1 MKEVYLDH
9 AASTF
14 VDQRVKRAMDRYWWK
29 DFGNPGSF
37 HSAGLRALKGLES
50 ARQAVS
56 SVLDC
61 LPEEIIF
68 TGSGSE
74 SINLAIQGIFRAGK
88 KKHIVVS
95 CVEHH
100 AVLETCR
107 YLEKYEG
114 ARITVLPVDR
124 YGQISPKQLDRTICS
139 DTVLVSV
146 MYANN
151 EVGTINNILEL
162 AKVAKKHNVLFHT
175 DACQAGA
182 FLDINVKHLG
192 VDLLTL
198 NGSKVYGPKG
208 IGILFVR
215 KGVDIHPLIH
225 GGNQE
230 FGLRS
235 GTESVPLIV
244 GFAKALELAQKTRKK
259 ESVRLSK
266 LRDRLIVGIINSIP
280 KVVLNGHPKERL
292 PNNVNF
298 SFLDVEGEALLL
310 HLNEYKIY
318 ASTGSACSSKSLEPS
333 HVVLSLGCPREVCH
347 GSVRFSLGRNTTKA
361 DVDRVLKVLPG
372 IVDKLRRLSPVRLN
386 YG

>member
-14 VDQRVKRAMDRYWWK
+14 VDPRVKKAMEQYWCR

-37 HSAGLRALKGLES
+37 HSAGLRVLKGLES
-50 ARQAVS
+50 ARQVVS
-56 SVLDC
+56 SVLGCNSD
-61 LPEEIIF
+61 EIVF
-68 TGSGSE
+68 TGSGTE
-74 SINLAIQGIFRAGK
+74 SINLAIKGVFRASK

-107 YLEKYEG
+107 YLEKHEG

-124 YGQISPKQLDRTICS
+124 YGQISPKQLERTICP

-151 EVGTINNILEL
+151 EVGTINNIPAL
-162 AKVAKKHNVLFHT
+162 AKIAKRHGVLFHT

-182 FLDINVKHLG
+182 FLDIDVNHLG

-225 GGNQE
+225 GGHQE

-244 GFAKALELAQKTRKK
+244 GFAKALEIAQKCRKK
-259 ESVRLSK
+259 EVVRLSR

-280 KVVLNGHPKERL
+280 KVVLNGHPRERL

-310 HLNEYKIY
+310 HLNEHKIF
-318 ASTGSACSSKSLEPS
+318 ASTGSACSSRNLEPS

-347 GSVRFSLGRNTTKA
+347 GSVRFSLGRNSTKA
-361 DVDRVLKVLPG
+361 DVDRVLRVLPG
-372 IVDKLRRLSPVRLN
+372 IVDKLRRLSPVRLR